1 MSVPQR
7 SCRHDKEPTSAA
19 RMPVAKTSTCLPWR
33 LVGLLERP
41 AEDPFTPGRV
51 VDTVRYNFLPIRW
64 EKIKQF
70 DNQL

>member
-7 SCRHDKEPTSAA
+7 ICRHDKEPTSAA

-33 LVGLLERP
+33 LVGLLERT

-51 VDTVRYNFLPIRW
+51 VDTVR
-64 EKIKQF
+64 
-70 DNQL
+70 